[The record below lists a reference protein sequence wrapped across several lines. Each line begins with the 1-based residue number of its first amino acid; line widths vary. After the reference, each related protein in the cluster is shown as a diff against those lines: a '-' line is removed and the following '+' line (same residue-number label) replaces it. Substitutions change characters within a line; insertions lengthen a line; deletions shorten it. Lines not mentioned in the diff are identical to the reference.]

1 MTHSLFTSEAVAAGH
16 PDKIADQISDAV
28 LDACLA
34 GDSNSKVACETM
46 VAGNRVII
54 AGEITTSAVVDF
66 EAVARQTIR
75 NIGYDDPKRGFDYKS
90 CEVLVAIN
98 KQSADI
104 ALGVDQGTGLF
115 AEQGA
120 GDQGMMFGYASDETD
135 QLMPL
140 PIYLSHQ
147 LMLAHDKLRRSK
159 KVPYLG
165 PDAKAQVTVDY
176 NENEDPVRVH
186 TIVISTQHDDGIE
199 HAQIVDDM
207 KAMVKQVVPA
217 ELLDSKT
224 LYYIN
229 PTGRFVVGGPVA
241 DCGLTGRKIIVDT
254 YGGVGRHGGGAFS
267 GKDPSKVDR
276 SAAYA
281 GRYVAKNIVAAGLAR
296 RCEVQ
301 IAYAIGVPHPVSVR
315 VQTFGTGTISEKRI
329 CDAIP
334 KVFDLSARG
343 IEEMLHL
350 RRPIYTAVA
359 AGGHFGRPDLNLP
372 WEQTDK
378 VDALHAAL
386 DAALETKSPSSYVAA
401 K

>member
-34 GDSNSKVACETM
+34 GDPNSKVACETM

-54 AGEITTSAVVDF
+54 AGEITTSATVDF
-66 EAVARQTIR
+66 EAVARETIR

-90 CEVLVAIN
+90 CEVMIAVN

-115 AEQGA
+115 VEQGA

-140 PIYLSHQ
+140 PIHLSHQ
-147 LMLAHDKLRRSK
+147 LMLAHDRLRRSGEI
-159 KVPYLG
+159 PYLG

-176 NENEDPVRVH
+176 DENEDPVRVH
-186 TIVISTQHDDGIE
+186 TVVISTQHDDGIE

-207 KAMVKQVVPA
+207 KAMIQQVIPA
-217 ELLDSKT
+217 ELLDKET

-254 YGGVGRHGGGAFS
+254 YGGFGRHGGGAFS

-315 VQTFGTGTISEKRI
+315 VQTFGTGTVSDKRI

-334 KVFDLSARG
+334 KVFDLCARG
-343 IEEMLHL
+343 IEQMLRL
-350 RRPIYTAVA
+350 RRPIYAAVA
-359 AGGHFGRPDLNLP
+359 AGGHFGRPDLDLP
-372 WEQTDK
+372 WEKTDQI
-378 VDALHAAL
+378 DALLAAL
-386 DAALETKSPSSYVAA
+386 DTKSPSSYVAT
-401 K
+401 